1 MTRAEAINLSVVLE
15 AVKVF
20 LEKQKSD
27 PELELKELCKFMID
41 LNERKNPQKELLKII
56 CDAAIDLS
64 SRQKENKDLSGRLHE
79 SLQKMADDFKEKG
92 WDEQCNVVHE
102 TISAVI
108 MNYNPPP
115 KTGVVE
121 VVNPIARVVPKASL
135 APSSR
140 PIGIPVILPQKN
152 SSCCIIS

>member
-1 MTRAEAINLSVVLE
+1 MPNPQSEVLK

-20 LEKQKSD
+20 LEKQKND
-27 PELELKELCKFMID
+27 PELEMRELFEFMRYFCELKEK
-41 LNERKNPQKELLKII
+41 PHKELLKII
-56 CDAAIDLS
+56 CDAATELS

-92 WDEQCNVVHE
+92 WDEQCEVVHE
-102 TISAVI
+102 TISAVL

-115 KTGVVE
+115 GREEVV
-121 VVNPIARVVPKASL
+121 VVNPIAVVAPKASPAL
-135 APSSR
+135 SARSVVP
-140 PIGIPVILPQKN
+140 PQKN